1 MPEVYFIYCTNPE
14 TPGDC
19 GYWDAGTL
27 VCYEDLHG
35 SAYFTSVADA
45 KEAIKDIPRKYDV
58 KILKLVEVTDAP

>member
-19 GYWDAGTL
+19 GYWDVDEST
-27 VCYEDLHG
+27 CYESLYDSG
-35 SAYFTSVADA
+35 SFASRTEAN
-45 KEAIKDIPRKYDV
+45 EAIRDIPRKYDV